1 MDTPEMVMAYVE
13 ALTGIDIE
21 FGRKLWQSLREKGVF
36 PFQGIFWL
44 FQMEPGIWHLF
55 IATPRVDVVG
65 PRTAYAEL
73 SQITKHISADS
84 DQLFKIELISPKH
97 PLYQALRSVFSQT
110 QSVEGTRLG
119 STQIGGMY
127 IDEAYLYEIH

>member
-1 MDTPEMVMAYVE
+1 MKYVE

-21 FGRKLWQSLREKGVF
+21 FGRRLWESLRKKGTF

-44 FQMEPGIWHLF
+44 FQMEPGIWHLL
-55 IATPRVDVVG
+55 IATPKVDAVG
-65 PRTAYAEL
+65 SRNAYAEL
-73 SQITKHISADS
+73 AEITKDISADS

-110 QSVEGTRLG
+110 ASVDGTRLG
-119 STQIGGMY
+119 NTQIGGMY